1 MTGLFAAVIC
11 LFAQQAEDGGQVSI
25 WIVMLQFLPIILLG
39 YFLLIR
45 PQQQE
50 QRRRREMVEAIEKDD
65 RVETIGGIFG
75 TVVSVDKEADTV
87 LLRVDDDR
95 NVRVVF
101 RRASI
106 SRVVKSKEEK
116 PAK

>member
-1 MTGLFAAVIC
+1 MTVSIVGLVC
-11 LFAQQAEDGGQVSI
+11 LFAQNAQDGGQVSI
-25 WIVMLQFLPIILLG
+25 WIVILQFLPIILLG

-50 QRRRREMVEAIEKDD
+50 QRRRREMVEAIEKND

-87 LLRVDDDR
+87 VLRVDDDK
-95 NVRVVF
+95 NVRMVF
-101 RRASI
+101 RRSSV
-106 SRVVKSKEEK
+106 SRVIKSKEDAVSK
-116 PAK
+116 

>member
-1 MTGLFAAVIC
+1 MTSLFASVVW

-50 QRRRREMVEAIEKDD
+50 QRRRREMVEAVERND
-65 RVETIGGIFG
+65 RVETVGGIFG
-75 TVVSVDKEADTV
+75 TVVAVDKEADTV
-87 LLRVDDDR
+87 VLRVDDDR
-95 NVRVVF
+95 NVRIVF

-106 SRVVKSKEEK
+106 SRVVKSKEGES
-116 PAK
+116 AK